1 VTSRFASFLLALAL
15 AALVACG
22 GGKGATPT
30 ETLPGSFPLP
40 TVAGVPTTTSSGLQ
54 IIDIAAGVGPAAPPG
69 SVVYVTYNAWL
80 SVGTFFDTTTVDDEV
95 TPLRLVLRRGLV
107 LPGFVEGIPGM
118 KVGGKRRLIIPP
130 ELAYGAEGSGSG
142 IPPNATL
149 IFDIELV
156 EVRSP

>member
-1 VTSRFASFLLALAL
+1 MTSRFASFLLALAL

-22 GGKGATPT
+22 GGKGGTPT
-30 ETLPGSFPLP
+30 ETPPGSLPLP

-69 SVVYVTYNAWL
+69 SVVYVTYNGWL
-80 SVGTFFDTTTVDDEV
+80 SDGTFFDTTTVDDGV
-95 TPLRLVLRRGLV
+95 TPLRLVLRQGLV

-118 KVGGKRRLIIPP
+118 KVGGMRRLIVPP
-130 ELAYGAEGSGSG
+130 DLAYGAEGSGNA

-156 EVRSP
+156 EIRSQ